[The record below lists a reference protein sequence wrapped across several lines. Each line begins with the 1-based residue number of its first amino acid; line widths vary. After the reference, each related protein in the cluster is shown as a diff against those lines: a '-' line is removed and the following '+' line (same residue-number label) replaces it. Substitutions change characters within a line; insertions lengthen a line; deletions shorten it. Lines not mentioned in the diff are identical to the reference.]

1 MMAYSGIRMS
11 INGFKIGPLEI
22 TSPLVMA
29 PLSGVTSHPTR
40 ILAKRHGA
48 GLVVTGMV
56 SAAGLCQSSEKTIQ
70 LMASTPEERPLAVQL
85 FGASPEWM
93 ARGAALAQE
102 AGADVIDL
110 NMGCPVRKVIRH
122 GAGSALLKDFPL
134 IKEILA
140 KVRPKVTVPLTVKTR
155 LGWSPGHGELIDL
168 LPILADA
175 GVDGLTVHARW
186 AVQKFSGRADRAR
199 ISRVVEM
206 FPGPVIGNG
215 DVTSYEHVIEMMSQ
229 TGCAGVMIGR
239 GAMGNPWIFSQ
250 ALDALNG
257 RPVKKP
263 DLRTRLTTARSH
275 AEMLKEHFGP
285 DKSVFMLRSVLMW
298 YSKGLRNSARFRRR
312 ISRVKDFDFLMEIL
326 DEYYK
331 SLEIEGDF
339 EPEVIEVES
348 QVS

>member
-1 MMAYSGIRMS
+1 MMAYSGKIMS
-11 INGFKIGPLEI
+11 SAGFKIGSLEI
-22 TSPLVMA
+22 ANPLVMA
-29 PLSGVTSHPTR
+29 PLSGVTNNPAR
-40 ILAKRHGA
+40 MLAKRHGA
-48 GLVVTGMV
+48 GLVVTEMV
-56 SAAGLCQSSEKTIQ
+56 SAAGLCQRNEKTIQ
-70 LMASTPEERPLAVQL
+70 LMASAPEERPLAVQL

-155 LGWSPGHGELIDL
+155 LGWSPGNGELVDL
-168 LPILADA
+168 IPILADA

-186 AVQKFSGRADRAR
+186 AVQKFSGRADMAG

-239 GAMGNPWIFSQ
+239 GAVGNPWIFSQ

-257 RPVKKP
+257 RPVEKP
-263 DLRTRLTTARSH
+263 DFKVRHKTARAH

-298 YSKGLRNSARFRRR
+298 YSKGLRNSSGFRRR
-312 ISRVKDFDFLMEIL
+312 INRVKDFDFLMEIL

-331 SLEIEGDF
+331 SLEIESDF
-339 EPEVIEVES
+339 DPEVIEVES